1 MRCNG
6 SKTVTIIRLKGDYS
20 CYLTNA
26 MLLVRFLNLVKR
38 PEELSMVAKDTTPQV
53 TFIGEIIFQ
62 NVLTNVNT
70 VADITQHT

>member
-1 MRCNG
+1 
-6 SKTVTIIRLKGDYS
+6 
-20 CYLTNA
+20 
-26 MLLVRFLNLVKR
+26 MLLVRFLTLVKR